1 MPYVLE
7 GLSKY
12 ILIAHSFTE
21 SLLQK
26 DTHIGNN
33 YWDLFYA
40 ISNMKRIFTT
50 NEKELPYNY

>member
-12 ILIAHSFTE
+12 ILIAYSFTE

-26 DTHIGNN
+26 DTHVGNN
-33 YWDLFYA
+33 YLDLFYT
-40 ISNMKRIFTT
+40 ISNTNRIFTT
-50 NEKELPYNY
+50 NEEEPPYNY